1 MTYAKKLQE
10 ILSDG
15 RWHCVL
21 DMISETGLSARNRIS
36 EMNLKHLEEKGF
48 EKYEGKKCQLEKCT
62 HNANL
67 FMYKLSEEYAGAVAK
82 KSKKIIAEFLDDNTL
97 DEWNNLSSE
106 DRKKQINEMMKKA
119 GIR

>member
-48 EKYEGKKCQLEKCT
+48 EKYEGRKCQLEKCT

-67 FMYKLSEEYAGAVAK
+67 FMYKLSEEYAVTVAE
-82 KSKKIIAEFLDDNTL
+82 KSKQIITRNLHENNLDD
-97 DEWNNLSSE
+97 WNDLSAE
-106 DRKKQINEMMKKA
+106 DRKNQINEMMKKA

>member
-62 HNANL
+62 HKANL
-67 FMYKLSEEYAGAVAK
+67 FMYKLSEEYAGTVAE
-82 KSKKIIAEFLDDNTL
+82 KSKKIIAESINDNSL
-97 DEWNNLSSE
+97 KEWNDLSLE
-106 DRKKQINEMMKKA
+106 ERKKQINEMMKKA

>member
-67 FMYKLSEEYAGAVAK
+67 FMYKLSEEYADTVAE
-82 KSKKIIAEFLDDNTL
+82 KSKQIIARNLHENNLDD
-97 DEWNNLSSE
+97 WNNLSSE

>member
-106 DRKKQINEMMKKA
+106 DRKNQINEMMKKA

>member
-62 HNANL
+62 HKANL
-67 FMYKLSEEYAGAVAK
+67 FMYKLSEEYAGTVAE
-82 KSKKIIAEFLDDNTL
+82 KSKKIIAESINDNSL
-97 DEWNNLSSE
+97 EEWNNLRNDE
-106 DRKKQINEMMKKA
+106 KGRY
-119 GIR
+119 

>member
-1 MTYAKKLQE
+1 
-10 ILSDG
+10 
-15 RWHCVL
+15 
-21 DMISETGLSARNRIS
+21 
-36 EMNLKHLEEKGF
+36 MNLKHLEEKGF

-97 DEWNNLSSE
+97 DEWKQTSE
-106 DRKKQINEMMKKA
+106 GVAPARYRVGRHDAIAIAWFSCKSATAPSVWFCN
-119 GIR
+119 IRNGSGDPRRLVCT

>member
-36 EMNLKHLEEKGF
+36 EMNLKHLEEKGY
-48 EKYEGKKCQLEKCT
+48 EK
-62 HNANL
+62 N
-67 FMYKLSEEYAGAVAK
+67 
-82 KSKKIIAEFLDDNTL
+82 LDD
-97 DEWNNLSSE
+97 WNNLNAE
-106 DRKKQINEMMKKA
+106 DRKKQIDDMLKKA